1 MIDYEVIVNNLGSS
15 VLSDVLD
22 GSKLRCQAMSS
33 KIRPIQ
39 DDMVIVGRAQT
50 MLMTD
55 QYDPEKDTFS
65 LQFQAIDGLRD
76 GEVMMVCSNGSVR
89 AALWGELLS
98 TAAIHRGARGAVVD
112 GMVRDVGL
120 IRKLKFPV
128 FAGGVMPVSSKGRVY
143 AVDYGCP
150 VMMGGVMVYPGDLVV
165 ADLDGIVVVPE
176 RIAEKAVEKALEVV
190 SLEKNT
196 REELRNGAGLYD
208 VYKKYGAV

>member
-33 KIRPIQ
+33 KIRPLQ

-55 QYDPEKDTFS
+55 QYDTEKDTFS

>member
-55 QYDPEKDTFS
+55 QYDTEKDTFS

>member
-22 GSKLRCQAMSS
+22 GLKLQCQAMSS

-65 LQFQAIDGLRD
+65 LQFQAIDSLRD

-112 GMVRDVGL
+112 GMGRDVGL

>member
-55 QYDPEKDTFS
+55 QYDTEKDTFS
-65 LQFQAIDGLRD
+65 LQFQAIDSLRD